1 MVDRKRAIEFYNQ
14 AITAAQDKSQPSHLQ
29 HAYHLFTSATVADP
43 TYGESWYALGN
54 ANNDLNK
61 PLAAIAA
68 WRRALQCDLDGD
80 NRGHCMS
87 NLGWQLQASGQ
98 VLEAKTI
105 LTHAVVEWPHLGGAW
120 LNLGVTRG
128 VLGDRIG
135 SVEAHRKAIELEP
148 KNALYEF
155 GLALALLFNEEY
167 EEGYRRFE
175 SRFEYRLHNFLKY
188 PYPKWDGTPGKTLFL
203 VADQGL
209 GDTLSYARFVE
220 EAAKRCKFIHMLVQK
235 ELERSFSQTWS
246 HLPNLNIMPLASPF
260 LEADAWSTF
269 VSLPNALGLT
279 GEQIRSWPQI
289 KMPVYGQSTS
299 WMVPDRKLHI
309 GIAWAG
315 SPLND
320 IDRYR
325 NIPLE
330 QFLELYR
337 VPGIQLYSLQV
348 GDRAREL
355 SDSACTS
362 VIRDLSSHIG
372 DVTATTGLLRDLD
385 LVITVES
392 ALGHIC
398 AAAGRECWIPYSACG
413 HDYRL
418 GHRGENLLWTP
429 KHRIFQQKLG
439 KATWRNVFEDIAEA
453 LQERIDGRA
462 GQVATKIPRNG
473 LGRFQVQSPSQLRPS
488 AR

>member
-1 MVDRKRAIEFYNQ
+1 MVNRAKAIEFYNQ
-14 AITAAQDKSQPSHLQ
+14 AVTAAQDKSQPVHLQ

-43 TYGESWYALGN
+43 TYGEAWYALGN

-68 WRRALQCDLDGD
+68 WRRALQSDFPGE
-80 NRGHCMS
+80 NRGHCIS
-87 NLGWQLQASGQ
+87 NIGWHLQSTGQVIEARRILDEAVRDYPQLGNAWINLGI
-98 VLEAKTI
+98 V
-105 LTHAVVEWPHLGGAW
+105 
-120 LNLGVTRG
+120 RG
-128 VLGDRIG
+128 LLGDRIG
-135 SVEAHRKAIELEP
+135 SVEASRKALDTEP
-148 KNALYEF
+148 KNALYQF

-167 EEGYRRFE
+167 QEGYQWFE

-188 PYPKWDGTPGKTLFL
+188 PYPKWDGSPGKTLFL

-220 EAAKRCKFIHMLVQK
+220 EAARRCRYIHMIVQK
-235 ELERSFSQTWS
+235 ELLRPFSQAWA

-260 LEADAWSTF
+260 MSDAEAWATF
-269 VSLPNALGLT
+269 VGLPSALGLT
-279 GEQIRSWPQI
+279 DQQVKTWPHIRL
-289 KMPVYGQSTS
+289 PVYGTQTS

-325 NIPLE
+325 NIPVE

-337 VPGIQLYSLQV
+337 VPGVQLYSLQV
-348 GDRAREL
+348 GERAREL
-355 SDSACTS
+355 MESGCTS
-362 VIRDLSSHIG
+362 VIRDLSSYI
-372 DVTATTGLLRDLD
+372 DDITSTMSLIRELD

-398 AAAGRECWIPYSACG
+398 AAAGAECWIPYSACG

-418 GHRGENLLWTP
+418 GHRGEILLWTP
-429 KHRIFQQKLG
+429 KHRVFRQKLG
-439 KATWRNVFEDIAEA
+439 EATWRNVFDDITEA
-453 LQERIDGRA
+453 LRERIDGRA
-462 GQVATKIPRNG
+462 RQASTTLSQAGPGDHRVVGPR
-473 LGRFQVQSPSQLRPS
+473 RR
-488 AR
+488 